1 MAVLERISYSMKY
14 LMVIMGDQI
23 TEWFT
28 EYLFLKISDKYI
40 KKDFNSLE
48 TPEDIE
54 NALSEE
60 VLKVIEEQFEDY
72 LGEQTIDDRNYSYD
86 IDEEDFDSEEEY
98 EQALYEREENLR
110 NELSYKVK
118 ELSES
123 EFYEYCGSDY
133 IFVIE

>member
-1 MAVLERISYSMKY
+1 MKY

-28 EYLFLKISDKYI
+28 EYLFLKVSDKYI

-48 TPEDIE
+48 ALEDIE
-54 NALSEE
+54 SALSEK
-60 VLKVIEEQFEDY
+60 VLKVIEEQFEEY

-98 EQALYEREENLR
+98 EQALYEREEDLR
-110 NELSYKVK
+110 NELTYKVK

-123 EFYEYCGSDY
+123 EFYECCGSDY